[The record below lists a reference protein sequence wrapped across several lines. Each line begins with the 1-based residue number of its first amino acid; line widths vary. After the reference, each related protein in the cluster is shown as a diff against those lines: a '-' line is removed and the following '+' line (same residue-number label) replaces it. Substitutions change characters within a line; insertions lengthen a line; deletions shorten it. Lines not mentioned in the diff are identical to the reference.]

1 MAFSLAALAYIIAL
15 IFTAFLIFFAIWYVI
30 SIDELKT
37 DYKNPIETC
46 NNLNPLVLPEYAVHA
61 IPNIFFMVSGEWT
74 SFFIC
79 GLPLMLYRGWR
90 YTKRPQGM
98 SATGLFD
105 PTTIMSSKNLK
116 YNITEGWCK
125 LVFYLLSFFYFLYSM
140 IYVLISY

>member
-1 MAFSLAALAYIIAL
+1 MAFSFAAFTYIMAL

-46 NNLNPLVLPEYAVHA
+46 NNLNPLVLPEYFVHA
-61 IPNIFFMVSGEWT
+61 VPTVLFIFAGEWT

-79 GLPLMLYRGWR
+79 GLPLIVYHAWR
-90 YTKRPQGM
+90 YSKRPTGM
-98 SATGLFD
+98 SVTGLYD
-105 PTTIMSSKNLK
+105 PTTIMNGRNLK
-116 YNITEGWCK
+116 YCITEGWVK
-125 LVFYLLSFFYFLYSM
+125 LVFYLLTFFYYLYSM